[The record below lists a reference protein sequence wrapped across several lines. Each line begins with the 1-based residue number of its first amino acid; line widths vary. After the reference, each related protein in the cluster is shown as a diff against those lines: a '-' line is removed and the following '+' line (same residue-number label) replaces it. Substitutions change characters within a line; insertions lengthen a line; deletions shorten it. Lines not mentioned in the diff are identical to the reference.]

1 MWQSLMALSQPAF
14 LWMPVSVDWG
24 VVVSPYSLHTGERAL
39 RSPSNRPWKESS
51 VNTLIHIKKQKII
64 RKLKL
69 QKVSKK
75 YIETKE
81 VHCHHWQQLLRT
93 EEVFISPTIQNR
105 KSTNMADN
113 GNNGPAPSSPA
124 LEIVTKEALSSC
136 LLECF
141 ASPTFANFVVA
152 AINLY
157 LDKINLQMNK
167 NSKAVSN
174 HTQEIANMKQKLEDQ
189 NLKIKSLE
197 KKVTSKEKADKLS
210 ILKITGLK
218 NSETEAIHTLLQL
231 AKEKLEVPLQ
241 RDDFTIRLIRP
252 GTKKYHRSTLCSCT
266 ASGNES
272 KYTKLA
278 RN

>member
-1 MWQSLMALSQPAF
+1 MQPWTLTLDF
-14 LWMPVSVDWG
+14 QGKILKKK
-24 VVVSPYSLHTGERAL
+24 EAL
-39 RSPSNRPWKESS
+39 RSPSKRPRKESS
-51 VNTLIHIKKQKII
+51 LNTLIHTKKQKII

-69 QKVSKK
+69 QIVSKK

-141 ASPTFANFVVA
+141 ASLTFANKKKRTSY
-152 AINLY
+152 LY
-157 LDKINLQMNK
+157 
-167 NSKAVSN
+167 
-174 HTQEIANMKQKLEDQ
+174 
-189 NLKIKSLE
+189 
-197 KKVTSKEKADKLS
+197 
-210 ILKITGLK
+210 LKITGLK

-241 RDDFTIRLIRP
+241 REDFTIRLIRP
-252 GTKKYHRSTLCSCT
+252 GTSKIPSIHAVQLHSLWK
-266 ASGNES
+266 ES
-272 KYTKLA
+272 KSTKLA
-278 RN
+278 WN